1 MKLNRKVPYIEQ
13 MDQTECG
20 ICCIAMIS
28 AYYKKYISLFEL
40 RERAGNGRD
49 GLSMYHLKE
58 LAEELGFETHCY
70 KETSNNLSKS
80 HFPLIAYWENRHFVV
95 LEKKFENYYII
106 IDPEYGR
113 KKVELED
120 FELSFSNYILEC
132 LPGQKFQKQAPSK
145 IWAPFLKLFFGMRKL
160 VCSILIISIILQILT
175 LGMPMLT
182 QYIIDYIVIG
192 KNLHLTETLLVGI
205 ISLVLFHMLLFYLK
219 GRALILLENMLDT
232 KMTTNF
238 FDHLLALPYGFF
250 QLRSFG
256 DILFRASRLRIIRDI
271 LSNQILK
278 GTLDFSL
285 LIVVFIYIFYKSV
298 PLGLWIIFFAAVH
311 VLFAIYSRKKLMQ
324 VNQESVLKESSLNG
338 IQTEILYGI
347 MDIKTSGAEKK
358 MFEKWNYQFNNFIEV
373 QKKHGSISNII
384 NTVLS
389 GLNLFA
395 PMLILWIGSQKAF
408 YGNITI
414 GELIAFNTI
423 AIQFFV
429 LSTSLT
435 QTVNSFFITT
445 VHLRRVQDVL
455 NTPREK
461 NGGETIPSDI
471 FSGDITLK
479 NVYFKYSS
487 LSDPVL
493 SDISLSIKS
502 GHKVAIL
509 GKSGSGKSTLSKIL
523 IGLNFPSSG
532 TVNYNN
538 YNIERF
544 NKSLLR
550 EKIGVISQEIT
561 LFNRT
566 IFENI
571 TFSNDNISLQEVI
584 KAAKIAQIHDEIMSM
599 PMNYNTVVSELGA
612 SLSGG
617 QRQRLAIAR
626 AIVHNPSI
634 LVLDEA
640 TSALDY
646 FNEQK
651 IDEYFQSMNCTRI
664 VITHR
669 VSSVVNS
676 NEIFILDNGRIVGQG
691 THTEL
696 LNNNNFYKEYFNFV
710 TLN

>member
-1 MKLNRKVPYIEQ
+1 MKFNRKVPYIEQ

-70 KETSNNLSKS
+70 RETSNNLSKF

-113 KKVELED
+113 KKVGLED

-145 IWAPFLKLFFGMRKL
+145 IWAPFLKLFFGMRRL
-160 VCSILIISIILQILT
+160 VCSILIVSIILQILT

-182 QYIIDYIVIG
+182 QYIIDYIVIA
-192 KNLHLTETLLVGI
+192 KNLDLTETLLVGI

-298 PLGLWIIFFAAVH
+298 PLGLWVIFFAAVH

-455 NTPREK
+455 NTPREE
-461 NGGETIPSDI
+461 NGEETIPLDI

-509 GKSGSGKSTLSKIL
+509 GKSGSGKSTLTKIL
-523 IGLNFPSSG
+523 IGLNSPSSG

-538 YNIERF
+538 YNIELF

-571 TFSNDNISLQEVI
+571 TFSNDNISFQEVI

-599 PMNYNTVVSELGA
+599 PMNYNTVISELGA

-617 QRQRLAIAR
+617 QRQRVAIAR

-646 FNEQK
+646 YNEQK
-651 IDEYFQSMNCTRI
+651 IDEYFQNMNCTRI

-676 NEIFILDNGRIVGQG
+676 NKIFIMDNGRIVEQG

-696 LNNNNFYKEYFNFV
+696 LNNNNFYKEYFNFI
-710 TLN
+710 T